1 MAPLS
6 IDNVIRVWPGASTAL
21 ALSGSG
27 LFMPQSG
34 AARKAFGTLRVRDS
48 CLAVGYSLQE
58 YGFLIE

>member
-27 LFMPQSG
+27 LFMPQYAKWLPVAGILYIIGKFAISYTIKASG
-34 AARKAFGTLRVRDS
+34 R
-48 CLAVGYSLQE
+48 
-58 YGFLIE
+58 